1 MNTWDAELEWFL
13 CQADAQCGV
22 GSNFMPTIRR
32 IQVGMFS
39 GTINPDP
46 YTDSQVGL
54 GSRKVRAFERERQ
67 AHRRWCKL
75 SEHMRD
81 IAVAHYCTTRVPENS
96 DALKVGGS
104 AGVALL
110 LAYRS
115 KEQKR
120 AIRLLKNDSRS
131 VKISELREQAEREIR
146 SLHETWGLTKKD
158 AVNEWIQK

>member
-81 IAVAHYCTTRVPENS
+81 IAVA
-96 DALKVGGS
+96 S
-104 AGVALL
+104 AGEEGRGGRGVYLGGL
-110 LAYRS
+110 VFRGLVGFP
-115 KEQKR
+115 
-120 AIRLLKNDSRS
+120 SR
-131 VKISELREQAEREIR
+131 
-146 SLHETWGLTKKD
+146 T
-158 AVNEWIQK
+158 